1 MAGGVYHSNADLQ
14 RGEATEFVHGWLTR
28 ELRKHALHSLYSV
41 AALILLSIIAH
52 ILVYLLILWGVL
64 AAYGQGGRFGGYRGG
79 VRITEWAFLLPALV
93 LAIMHPIYWIWGRKK
108 GHVTKLA
115 SGTVRIIDEQ
125 FTPSAL
131 VETQETRE
139 AEGGNTLV
147 NLLTIPAWLFGLA
160 LQHFWDAGALRA
172 ADPWPAT
179 RVLIF
184 LYATARRISLHDLEA
199 ELNEPQLAAALRALQ
214 HIPGVLFTA
223 RGFPCVALNSDLR
236 SDLERMLR

>member
-1 MAGGVYHSNADLQ
+1 MEGLR

-41 AALILLSIIAH
+41 AALTALSVVAH
-52 ILVYLLILWGVL
+52 VVVYVILVWLSVAVVARGGRYAGAHAGDVLGVWVFILPLVVLIL
-64 AAYGQGGRFGGYRGG
+64 
-79 VRITEWAFLLPALV
+79 
-93 LAIMHPIYWIWGRKK
+93 MHPVYWIWGRKK

-131 VETQETRE
+131 VETQDTRE
-139 AEGGNTLV
+139 AEEGNTLV

-160 LQHFWDAGALRA
+160 VQHFWDAGALRA

-184 LYATARRISLHDLEA
+184 LYTAARRISLYDLEA
-199 ELNEPQLAAALRALQ
+199 EVNEPQLAAALKALQ

-236 SDLERMLR
+236 SDLERMLQ

>member
-1 MAGGVYHSNADLQ
+1 
-14 RGEATEFVHGWLTR
+14 
-28 ELRKHALHSLYSV
+28 
-41 AALILLSIIAH
+41 
-52 ILVYLLILWGVL
+52 
-64 AAYGQGGRFGGYRGG
+64 
-79 VRITEWAFLLPALV
+79 
-93 LAIMHPIYWIWGRKK
+93 MHPAYWIWGRKR
-108 GHVTKLA
+108 GHVTQLA

-131 VETQETRE
+131 VETQDTRE
-139 AEGGNTLV
+139 AEEGNTLV

-160 LQHFWDAGALRA
+160 VQHFWDAGALRA

-184 LYATARRISLHDLEA
+184 LFATGRRISLHDLEA
-199 ELNEPQLAAALRALQ
+199 EVNEPQLAAALRALQ